1 MEAQIQKL
9 LNGQDNVEK
18 IRDRIAFI
26 LKTELKNQYELAVKD
41 DLKNAKDF
49 DAKVFLENDRPWEF
63 TESENDKNPFPLV
76 NVCLV
81 ETKRAEGKAGSA
93 IGRKKYTASF
103 SIDCYACGNYG
114 QDGRDDELSTIRAWT
129 LARIVRN
136 ILMSGFYAYL
146 GMRGV
151 VLERDLSGIKTG
163 SPNDI
168 ENSAVAVTIA
178 RLDFSVSFYEDSP
191 QGEGVEFEG
200 IDFNLLSKT
209 GEVLVNS

>member
-1 MEAQIQKL
+1 MEAKIQKL
-9 LNGQDNVEK
+9 LNEKDNVEK

-26 LKTELKNQYELAVKD
+26 LKIELKNQYELAVKNG
-41 DLKNAKDF
+41 LKNAKDF
-49 DAKVFLENDRPWEF
+49 DVRVLLENDRPWEF
-63 TESENDKNPFPLV
+63 TENESDKNPFPLV

-93 IGRKKYTASF
+93 IGGKKYTASF
-103 SIDCYACGNYG
+103 SIDCYACGNYEQG
-114 QDGRDDELSTIRAWT
+114 GNDDELSTVRAWT
-129 LARIVRN
+129 LARMVRN

-168 ENSAVAVTIA
+168 ENSAIAVTIA
-178 RLDFSVSFYEDSP
+178 RLEFSVSFYENSP
-191 QGEGVEFEG
+191 QGVGVDFEG
-200 IDFNLLSKT
+200 IDFNLVSKT
-209 GEVLVNS
+209 GEVLIEI

>member
-63 TESENDKNPFPLV
+63 TENESDKNPFPLV

-103 SIDCYACGNYG
+103 SVDCYACGNYE
-114 QDGRDDELSTIRAWT
+114 QNGRDDELSTIRAWT

-168 ENSAVAVTIA
+168 ENSAIAVTIA
-178 RLDFSVSFYEDSP
+178 RLDFSVSFYEDAP

-209 GEVLVNS
+209 GEVLI